1 MSLAFKIG
9 LILSSVVVILSVVIV
24 MYDASTSNS
33 GKITPSQMTTLKW
46 TFGYAVL
53 IVICFLLYQYH
64 FRALGSTLLWI
75 VNIPAILVA
84 LFALAI
90 SAWGPIDFK

>member
-1 MSLAFKIG
+1 MSLSFKIG
-9 LILSSVVVILSVVIV
+9 LILSAIVVILSIVIV

-46 TFGYAVL
+46 TLGYAVL
-53 IVICFLLYQYH
+53 IGICFLLYHYN
-64 FRALGSTLLWI
+64 FRAIGSTLLWI

-84 LFALAI
+84 IFALVI